1 MTERGFKGVWIPRE
15 IWLHPGLTLQEKV
28 LLVEIDS
35 LDNDDGCFAN
45 NKHFSEFLNISP
57 RRVQELLGSLK
68 EKGYISVSFLYR
80 GETKEIGNR
89 VLRVLSPPYPRLV
102 LPAEQ
107 VVQETAPGGEENFAG
122 VVKETAPGGEESRA
136 AYIRMSNTKGEN
148 QESITPLTPR
158 RRAPTGKL
166 PGEDDSSTFGN
177 GALGLGAKGG
187 GGSGLEGFAEF
198 WAAYPRKKSKAT
210 AERAWAKIRPGKEL
224 QAEIL
229 AALEQAKQSREWQKE
244 DGQYIPYPASWLN
257 ARGWEDELEPPGLW
271 GEADSFA
278 FGDCATF
285 SQIAEQISRKRGET
299 E

>member
-57 RRVQELLGSLK
+57 RRVQELVGSLK

-107 VVQETAPGGEENFAG
+107 VVQETAPGGEE
-122 VVKETAPGGEESRA
+122 SRA

-158 RRAPTGKL
+158 RRGPTARL
-166 PGEDDSSTFGN
+166 RGEVDSFPLGD

-187 GGSGLEGFAEF
+187 GGNGLEGFAEF

-210 AERAWAKIRPGKEL
+210 AERAWAKIRPGEKL

-229 AALEQAKQSREWQKE
+229 AALEQAKQGRDWQKE

-285 SQIAEQISRKRGET
+285 SQIAEQIARKRGET